1 MEHLI
6 HLTLKFIEELCNLI
20 LSHSYKIEPFKL
32 KGSPE
37 RMWQRLKGRQLPPPH
52 LGRNTEKEL
61 MLDQLLH
68 IVEDEDC
75 SNTPVLLKEENVTQ
89 SKVQLIEEISSTEV
103 PEELSTPAYE
113 MITVRDANN
122 KPQPAE
128 ASCTVLQV
136 LRVLLFAYR
145 QPLLT
150 FAGILCSYV
159 TDYA

>member
-1 MEHLI
+1 
-6 HLTLKFIEELCNLI
+6 
-20 LSHSYKIEPFKL
+20 
-32 KGSPE
+32 
-37 RMWQRLKGRQLPPPH
+37 
-52 LGRNTEKEL
+52 

-122 KPQPAE
+122 KPVRIKLKVELPK
-128 ASCTVLQV
+128 ASSVSECD
-136 LRVLLFAYR
+136 LRISKVRQERITLLF
-145 QPLLT
+145 L
-150 FAGILCSYV
+150 FVSHS
-159 TDYA
+159 